1 MKAILETHT
10 LASLKNLVRTHNIRG
25 YSTMKKAELIRVMT
39 SPQHYGK
46 FAGTKTYV
54 KPARKP
60 RQPKPAPKP
69 KGQQGRK
76 PTKPPQPNRPPP
88 APKPIPPSYNDIT
101 KGKPKMP
108 SRKPPTR
115 KIKVK
120 PRLKSS
126 RPAPKAPS
134 KAPSRQSSSDYD
146 AEVREVK
153 IDGIDYL
160 YDSDNDEY
168 YDYETHTQIPN
179 PRKKKKTKKAATKDE
194 GKAPKKSAFK
204 DDPQALKDSSV
215 DQYGI
220 DDDEPKKKPKKKPS
234 AAAIARAKTEL
245 AKTGLTRA
253 QANKLSPTELF
264 GMLPPEIRR
273 MILDPKQTG
282 IKVGNRML
290 LKDFDVK
297 YEADDDYYETE
308 EYIRDNIFD
317 SSDYH
322 MDWSDYLTKS
332 ENKFYKAVLGK
343 SDLTEKQE
351 NKREKIQEKLREKVD
366 NDASRTMNKLYKDF
380 VKSVGK
386 KETDTADGW
395 SMRFFQYVDKA
406 GYDINRGSNTAEYYK
421 KKRSKK

>member
-54 KPARKP
+54 KPPRKP

-76 PTKPPQPNRPPP
+76 PIQLTTFKGKPTKPPQPKRPPPTLRVGGKDAPKGKPEP

-115 KIKVK
+115 KIRVK

-194 GKAPKKSAFK
+194 GKAPKKSATK
-204 DDPQALKDSSV
+204 DDKPDVEKSIGELHGFGNVKTLGQLFKGLGHIEPNLVNKIIGMANPDELSERAFKEIGDKKENMRGDDWNPALS
-215 DQYGI
+215 
-220 DDDEPKKKPKKKPS
+220 DDDPRQGSRAPWTTLDRYKSGKKK
-234 AAAIARAKTEL
+234 
-245 AKTGLTRA
+245 
-253 QANKLSPTELF
+253 
-264 GMLPPEIRR
+264 
-273 MILDPKQTG
+273 
-282 IKVGNRML
+282 
-290 LKDFDVK
+290 
-297 YEADDDYYETE
+297 
-308 EYIRDNIFD
+308 
-317 SSDYH
+317 
-322 MDWSDYLTKS
+322 
-332 ENKFYKAVLGK
+332 GK
-343 SDLTEKQE
+343 
-351 NKREKIQEKLREKVD
+351 
-366 NDASRTMNKLYKDF
+366 
-380 VKSVGK
+380 VKSTRMSWEGSERKDAWYDKQHLIMAK
-386 KETDTADGW
+386 KYGLPKDWDERYRKKHGHMKANELETW
-395 SMRFFQYVDKA
+395 R
-406 GYDINRGSNTAEYYK
+406 
-421 KKRSKK
+421 